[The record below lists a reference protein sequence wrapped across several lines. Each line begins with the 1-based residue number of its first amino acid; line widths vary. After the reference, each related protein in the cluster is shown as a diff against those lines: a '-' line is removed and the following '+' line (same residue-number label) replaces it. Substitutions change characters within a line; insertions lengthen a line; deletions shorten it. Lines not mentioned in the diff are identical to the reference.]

1 MAILCATRSGTGT
14 RQIKMTS
21 AFYEHFRCPDSVVN
35 FRLTGKL
42 SEAQAFFRF
51 GEEVTCFGQTCGA
64 RITRD
69 HSGQLGDALPGS
81 DSRDGEVRL
90 PFDADQVAQNLRWE
104 LYTGQIHNDHTKLGF
119 HPLLRDLYYWARP
132 LLPVP
137 VRSILQRIRLRGA
150 TKKSFPHWPVDRT
163 VDRLFENLMA
173 MAIQARGAES
183 IPFIWFW
190 PEGKQAAC
198 ILTHDVEDKIGKA
211 FCPSL
216 MDIDDEYGFKAS
228 FQIVPEGRYPV
239 EPDFLQKFRD
249 RNFEICVHDLNH
261 DGNLYRERSQFRRRA
276 QLINNYCK
284 EFGTQ
289 GFRSGVLYRNLLW
302 YGDYQ
307 FSYDMSVPNVA
318 HLDPQGGGCC
328 TVMPYFI
335 GDLLE
340 IPITA
345 TQDYSL
351 FHILRQ
357 YSLDLW
363 KQQIQTIVDGH
374 GVLSFIIHPDY
385 VIETKPQSVYRE
397 LLAYLRRQCSERN
410 IWAALPRQ
418 IDCWWRQR
426 NAMKLVPKSESWE
439 VVGEGSERAQI
450 AFASVQNGTL
460 VYSFAPP
467 ADMLRPNRIQAIHK
481 ESSRIDGSPE
491 MVASS
496 GRNDASLV
504 KFLEKPERGT
514 LVLDPIEPAVNS
526 TATLEEKVPE
536 VGGGYMPARRPLRIA
551 MIAYSFYEM
560 DNRIL
565 RYASALAKRGDH
577 IDVFALRRKGQ
588 PAEEVIEG
596 VHVNRLQARALNE
609 KNQLSFLWRI
619 CQFLLRALM
628 QVAKQESR
636 AHYDLLHVH
645 SVPDFLVFS
654 GLFPKLRGTPVI
666 LDIHDILPELY
677 VSKFASGDKS
687 GIFRLLVGVEQA
699 STRFADHVI
708 IANHIWRDRLI
719 SRGLSPDKCTVVM
732 NYPDRSIF
740 TRRAHSQPTH
750 GKFLMLYPGSL
761 NWHQGLDVAIRAFA
775 KISKKAPHAEFH
787 IYGDGPAT
795 KQLMELIKEL
805 GVEGQI
811 SMHAGCPLQ
820 EIPRIME
827 SADLGIVP
835 KRKDNFGNEAFST
848 KILEFMAMSVPVIVS
863 DTMIDQYY
871 FNNSVVKFFRSGD
884 DNDLARCML
893 EMIEKPEARKL
904 QIEIANRFVETFDW
918 SVRQHE
924 YLELVDRLTR
934 NTLA

>member
-1 MAILCATRSGTGT
+1 MS
-14 RQIKMTS
+14 QY
-21 AFYEHFRCPDSVVN
+21 FFEFFRCPSGAVRFAIN
-35 FRLTGKL
+35 EGL
-42 SEAQAFFRF
+42 SSQPGYFRF
-51 GEEVTCFGQTCGA
+51 GEGLTFYEKTASVPVTRHAADC
-64 RITRD
+64 
-69 HSGQLGDALPGS
+69 LGDALEAVCLRGDEIS
-81 DSRDGEVRL
+81 L
-90 PFDADQVAQNLRWE
+90 PFDPDDVVDCLRYE
-104 LYTGQIHNDHTKLGF
+104 RYTEGGGKGTSRLGT
-119 HPLLRDLYYWARP
+119 HPLIRDIYYLCRPLLR
-132 LLPVP
+132 VP
-137 VRSILQRIRLRGA
+137 IRSLLQRIHLRSQR
-150 TKKSFPHWPVDRT
+150 KNPFPKWPVDRT
-163 VDRLFENLMA
+163 VDRLFEKMMIA
-173 MAIQARGAES
+173 AIRANGIRP

-190 PEGKQAAC
+190 PEGKQAAF
-198 ILTHDVEDKIGKA
+198 ILTHDVEDENGKA

-239 EPDFLQKFRD
+239 EPEFLRNFRD

-261 DGNLYRERSQFRRRA
+261 DGNLYRERSEFRRRA

-335 GDLLE
+335 GDVLE
-340 IPITA
+340 IPLTA
-345 TQDYSL
+345 TQDYTL

-357 YSLDLW
+357 YSIDLW

-374 GVLSFIIHPDY
+374 GLLSFIIHPDY

-397 LLAYLRRQCSERN
+397 LLAYLRQQCNERN
-410 IWAALPRQ
+410 IWAALPTE
-418 IDCWWRQR
+418 IDYWWRER
-426 NAMKLVPKSESWE
+426 NAMKLVPKSEGWA

-450 AFASVQNGTL
+450 AYALLQNGTL

-467 ADMLRPNRIQAIHK
+467 ADMLRPNQIQAIHK
-481 ESSRIDGSPE
+481 DSSRIDAAPE
-491 MVASS
+491 MVAIS
-496 GRNDASLV
+496 GHNDASHM
-504 KFLEKPERGT
+504 KFLKKPERRT
-514 LVLDPIEPAVNS
+514 LVLDQTESAVNS

-536 VGGGYMPARRPLRIA
+536 VGRGYIPARRPLRIA

-577 IDVFALRRKGQ
+577 IDVFALRREGQ

-596 VHVNRLQARALNE
+596 VHVNRLQARTLNE
-609 KNQLSFLWRI
+609 KNQLSFVWRI
-619 CQFLLRALM
+619 CQFLLRALI
-628 QVAKQESR
+628 QVAKHESR

-654 GLFPKLRGTPVI
+654 GLFPKFRGTPVI

-677 VSKFASGDKS
+677 ASKFASGDKS
-687 GIFRLLVGVEQA
+687 GMFRFLVGVEQA

-719 SRGLSPDKCTVVM
+719 SRGLSSDKCTVVM

-740 TRRAHSQPTH
+740 TRRAHSQATP

-795 KQLMELIKEL
+795 KQLMELIREL
-805 GVEGQI
+805 GVESQI

-848 KILEFMAMSVPVIVS
+848 KILEFMAMSVPVVVS

-871 FNNSVVKFFRSGD
+871 FNDSIVKFFRSGD

-893 EMIEKPEARKL
+893 EMILNSEARKL
-904 QIEIANRFVETFDW
+904 QIETANRFVETFDW

>member
-1 MAILCATRSGTGT
+1 MS
-14 RQIKMTS
+14 QY
-21 AFYEHFRCPDSVVN
+21 FFEFFRCPSDAVRFATNES
-35 FRLTGKL
+35 LSTGPGY
-42 SEAQAFFRF
+42 FRF
-51 GEEVTCFGQTCGA
+51 GEGLTCYGTTAAVPAA
-64 RITRD
+64 RHAAD
-69 HSGQLGDALPGS
+69 SLGDALPVVCVKA
-81 DSRDGEVRL
+81 DEIRL
-90 PFDADQVAQNLRWE
+90 PFDPDQVADCLRYE
-104 LYTGQIHNDHTKLGF
+104 RYAEQGDKGTGRLGA
-119 HPLLRDLYYWARP
+119 HPMIRDIYYLCRP

-137 VRSILQRIRLRGA
+137 IRSILQRIYLRSQL
-150 TKKSFPHWPVDRT
+150 KKPFPKLPVDRT
-163 VDRLFENLMA
+163 VDRLFEKLMIT
-173 MAIQARGAES
+173 AIRANGSRP

-190 PEGKQAAC
+190 PAGKQAAL
-198 ILTHDVEDKIGKA
+198 ILTHDVEGEIGKA
-211 FCPSL
+211 FCSSL

-228 FQIVPEGRYPV
+228 FQIVPQGRYPV
-239 EPDFLQKFRD
+239 EPDFLQSFRD
-249 RNFEICVHDLNH
+249 RSFEICVHDLNH
-261 DGNLYRERSQFRRRA
+261 DGNLYRERSEFRRRA

-284 EFGTQ
+284 EFRTE

-335 GDLLE
+335 GDILE
-340 IPITA
+340 IPLTA

-351 FHILRQ
+351 FHILRR
-357 YSLDLW
+357 YSIDLW
-363 KQQIQTIVDGH
+363 KQQIKIIVDGH
-374 GVLSFIIHPDY
+374 GLLSFIIHPDY
-385 VIETKPQSVYRE
+385 VTETKSQSVYRE
-397 LLAYLRRQCSERN
+397 LLAHLRHQCNERN

-418 IDCWWRQR
+418 INSWWRQR
-426 NAMKLVPKSESWE
+426 NAMKLVPKSEGWA

-450 AFASVQNGTL
+450 AYASVQNGAL

-467 ADMLRPNRIQAIHK
+467 ANMLQHNQIQAIHN
-481 ESSRIDGSPE
+481 ESSRIDGSPD
-491 MVASS
+491 MVTTS
-496 GRNDASLV
+496 GFNDASHL

-514 LVLDPIEPAVNS
+514 LVLDPIESAVNS
-526 TATLEEKVPE
+526 TSTLEEKVPE
-536 VGGGYMPARRPLRIA
+536 VGGGFMPARRPLRIA

-577 IDVFALRRKGQ
+577 IDVFALRREGQ
-588 PAEEVIEG
+588 PAEEVTEG
-596 VHVNRLQARALNE
+596 VHVNRLQARTLNE
-609 KNQLSFLWRI
+609 KNQLSFVWRI
-619 CQFLLRALM
+619 CQFLLRALI
-628 QVAKQESR
+628 QVAKHESR

-677 VSKFASGDKS
+677 ASKFASGDKS
-687 GIFRLLVGVEQA
+687 GMFRFLVGVEQA

-719 SRGLSPDKCTVVM
+719 SRSLSPDKCTVVM

-740 TRRAHSQPTH
+740 MRRNHSQPTN

-787 IYGDGPAT
+787 IYGDGPSA
-795 KQLMELIKEL
+795 KQLMELIIEL
-805 GVEGQI
+805 GVESQI
-811 SMHAGCPLQ
+811 SMYPGCPLQ
-820 EIPRIME
+820 EIPRLME

-848 KILEFMAMSVPVIVS
+848 KILEFMAMRVPVVVS
-863 DTMIDQYY
+863 DTMIDKYY
-871 FNNSVVKFFRSGD
+871 FDDSIVRFFRSGD
-884 DNDLARCML
+884 DSDLARCML
-893 EMIEKPEARKL
+893 EMIENFGARKL
-904 QIEIANRFVETFDW
+904 QIENASRFVETFDW
-918 SVRQHE
+918 SARQHE
-924 YLELVDRLTR
+924 YLELVDRLTK

>member
-1 MAILCATRSGTGT
+1 MNHSFQDYYRTANELPVIS
-14 RQIKMTS
+14 S
-21 AFYEHFRCPDSVVN
+21 
-35 FRLTGKL
+35 
-42 SEAQAFFRF
+42 SEQMGGSPGFFRA
-51 GEEVTCFGQTCGA
+51 GENVVAYGAAFRTSRTARPMAQLPNVIQDFPVWEGQ
-64 RITRD
+64 
-69 HSGQLGDALPGS
+69 
-81 DSRDGEVRL
+81 VRL
-90 PFDADQVAQNLRWE
+90 PFDLDEVTNNLRSE
-104 LYTGQIHNDHTKLGF
+104 VYAGHMQERNTRLGANHF
-119 HPLLRDLYYWARP
+119 VRTIYYWTRP
-132 LLPVP
+132 ILPVSI
-137 VRSILQRIRLRGA
+137 RSALQRIQLRGELNNQ
-150 TKKSFPHWPVDRT
+150 FPRWPVDRS
-163 VDRLFENLMA
+163 VDILFEKTMML
-173 MAIQARGAES
+173 AIRANGGHP

-190 PEGKQAAC
+190 PEGKGAAF
-198 ILTHDVEDKIGKA
+198 ILTHDVEEEIGKA

-249 RNFEICVHDLNH
+249 RSFEICVHDLNH
-261 DGNLYRERSQFRRRA
+261 DGNLYRERSEFRRRA

-284 EFGTQ
+284 EFGAE

-335 GDLLE
+335 GDILE
-340 IPITA
+340 IPITG

-357 YSLDLW
+357 YSIDLW
-363 KQQIQTIVDGH
+363 KQQIKIIVDGH
-374 GVLSFIIHPDY
+374 GLLSFIIHPDY
-385 VIETKPQSVYRE
+385 VIETKTQSVYRE
-397 LLAYLRRQCSERN
+397 LLAHLRHQCTERN
-410 IWAALPRQ
+410 IWTALPRQ

-426 NAMKLVPKSESWE
+426 YAMKLVPKSEGWV

-450 AFASVQNGTL
+450 AYASVQNDTL
-460 VYSFAPP
+460 VYSFDPP
-467 ADMLRPNRIQAIHK
+467 ANMLRPNQIQATHK
-481 ESSRIDGSPE
+481 ESSRIDGAPE
-491 MVASS
+491 IAAFS
-496 GRNDASLV
+496 GDCDASHL
-504 KFLEKPERGT
+504 KFLKKPERGT
-514 LVLDPIEPAVNS
+514 LVLDSIEPAADSIV
-526 TATLEEKVPE
+526 TLEEKVPE
-536 VGGGYMPARRPLRIA
+536 VGGGDMPARRPLRIA

-577 IDVFALRRKGQ
+577 VDVFALRREGQ
-588 PAEEVIEG
+588 PAEEVMEG
-596 VHVNRLQARALNE
+596 VHVNRLQARTLNE

-619 CQFLLRALM
+619 CQFLLRALI
-628 QVAKQESR
+628 QVAKHESR

-677 VSKFASGDKS
+677 ASKFASGDKS
-687 GIFRLLVGVEQA
+687 GMFRFLVGVEQA

-761 NWHQGLDVAIRAFA
+761 NWHQGLDIAIRAFA

-795 KQLMELIKEL
+795 GQLLELIKEL
-805 GVEGQI
+805 GVDSQI
-811 SMHAGCPLQ
+811 SMRAGCPLQ
-820 EIPRIME
+820 EIPHIME

-871 FNNSVVKFFRSGD
+871 FDNSIVKFFRSGD

-893 EMIEKPEARKL
+893 EMIENSEARKL

-918 SVRQHE
+918 SARQHE
-924 YLELVDRLTR
+924 YLELVDRFTR
-934 NTLA
+934 NTLD